1 MGTRSFFTV
10 DNSEIQSDP
19 ELSTLIEEILSLKRE
34 RRDLIGSLTPGI
46 SRWVDEISRTS
57 TSSVLANEDCKEP
70 FGILE
75 DVEDLGQRML
85 SMSHFL
91 SCSNSHIPL
100 YKADELVS
108 TSSKLMKISQ
118 DFCKSTEQA
127 MDKAVSEAAEEE
139 EKRKEEERKEDKK
152 KRDRMR
158 KKEKKK
164 QQQHKEKD
172 EEDKKKRGMMRK
184 KEKDKKKK
192 KKKKKQQQQKEEE
205 DAHVTSDKITEK
217 MERKEEEEEED
228 EEETRRQQEVR
239 KIMAANEFLSL
250 SSNVLARPCCYRNE
264 LAMMI
269 TEEDEQ
275 EYERVMEAER
285 QAAMEAEEA
294 KREAVRK
301 AEKEKER
308 RREMSKQRKAEK
320 EAKRKQILQNKAPIV
335 EKEERIVK
343 EHADEQEAKS
353 PAEQR
358 IVEEHADEQEAK
370 SPAEQLKE
378 RMDNQLGLFAGRR
391 RAWEYSSGS
400 KPGQCGGFKYKT
412 LLSPMQFTHCIPGII
427 PPRAAVIESS
437 LQIYSFKITGLGGDL
452 KWPLN
457 VYGVVAARDTVDH
470 NRNLI
475 FSQSSVMYQLL
486 TSENDCSLC
495 LIGPSRAIL
504 AVDPVDFEV
513 ELRVHDGYDFRGDGI
528 NERELIC
535 VSNRYEVAPSG
546 EIQRLTFYSPLCR
559 AVLSLQRLSS
569 SVQATILSI
578 HVVGEGHP
586 FKSGGE
592 VFCWSSS
599 ADGSS
604 TIHEKVVLLHSLE
617 GIPQEDDELDLDG
630 YLPLSRNV
638 VSVES
643 GGGLNVVVETY
654 GGSSTSTHVYFP
666 CENCNISQ
674 RTCLVCGSEVEITV
688 AWSRLVRDKMDLLID
703 GYTTQA

>member
-1 MGTRSFFTV
+1 MGARSFFT
-10 DNSEIQSDP
+10 DSEIQSDP
-19 ELSTLIEEILSLKRE
+19 ELSTLIGEILSLKSE

-46 SRWVDEISRTS
+46 SRWVDEISRVA
-57 TSSVLANEDCKEP
+57 TSSVRANVDCKEP

-75 DVEDLGQRML
+75 DVEELGQRML

-91 SCSNSHIPL
+91 FCSNSHIPL

-108 TSSKLMKISQ
+108 TSTKLMEISKG
-118 DFCKSTEQA
+118 FYESTEQA
-127 MDKAVSEAAEEE
+127 MDKAVSEAAEAE
-139 EKRKEEERKEDKK
+139 EKRKEEERKEEKK

-172 EEDKKKRGMMRK
+172 EEDKKKRAMMRK
-184 KEKDKKKK
+184 KEKER
-192 KKKKKQQQQKEEE
+192 KKKKKQQQEEEEEE
-205 DAHVTSDKITEK
+205 DAQVITSEKVTEK

-239 KIMAANEFLSL
+239 KIMAAHEFLRL
-250 SSNVLARPCCYRNE
+250 SSNVLARPLCYRNE

-301 AEKEKER
+301 AEKERER

-320 EAKRKQILQNKAPIV
+320 EAKRKQIPQNKAPVV

-358 IVEEHADEQEAK
+358 IVEEHADEQQAK

-400 KPGQCGGFKYKT
+400 KPGQCGGFQDKT
-412 LLSPMQFTHCIPGII
+412 LLSSMQFTHCIPGII

-437 LQIYSFKITGLGGDL
+437 LQIYSFKITGLSGDL

-470 NRNLI
+470 NRNLL
-475 FSQSSVMYQLL
+475 FSRSSVMYQVL

-528 NERELIC
+528 NDRELIC
-535 VSNRYEVAPSG
+535 VSNRYEGAPSG
-546 EIQRLTFYSPLCR
+546 EIQRLTLYSPLCR
-559 AVLSLQRLSS
+559 GVLSLERLSS
-569 SVQATILSI
+569 TVQATILLI
-578 HVVGEGHP
+578 RVVGEGHP

-599 ADGSS
+599 ADGSAA
-604 TIHEKVVLLHSLE
+604 IHEKVVLLHSLE

-666 CENCNISQ
+666 CEYCNISQ
-674 RTCLVCGSEVEITV
+674 RSCLVGGSEVEITV

>member
-1 MGTRSFFTV
+1 MGTRSSFT
-10 DNSEIQSDP
+10 DSEIQSDP
-19 ELSTLIEEILSLKRE
+19 ELSTLIGEILSLKSE

-46 SRWVDEISRTS
+46 SRWVDEISRAA
-57 TSSVLANEDCKEP
+57 TSSVRGNVDCKEP

-108 TSSKLMKISQ
+108 TSTKLMKISK
-118 DFCKSTEQA
+118 DFYESTEQA
-127 MDKAVSEAAEEE
+127 MDKAMSEAAEAE
-139 EKRKEEERKEDKK
+139 EKRKEEERKEEKK
-152 KRDRMR
+152 KMDRMR

-172 EEDKKKRGMMRK
+172 EEDKKKRAIMRK
-184 KEKDKKKK
+184 KEKER

-205 DAHVTSDKITEK
+205 EDEQVTSDKITEK
-217 MERKEEEEEED
+217 MERKEEEEEEED

-239 KIMAANEFLSL
+239 KIMAANEFLRL

-301 AEKEKER
+301 AEKERER

-320 EAKRKQILQNKAPIV
+320 EAKRKQILQNKVPIV

-343 EHADEQEAKS
+343 EHVDEQEAES

-358 IVEEHADEQEAK
+358 IMEEHADEQEAK

-400 KPGQCGGFKYKT
+400 KPGQCGGFQDKT

-437 LQIYSFKITGLGGDL
+437 LQIYSFKITGLSGDL

-457 VYGVVAARDTVDH
+457 VYGVVAARDTMDH
-470 NRNLI
+470 NRNLL
-475 FSQSSVMYQLL
+475 FSQSSVMYQVL

-528 NERELIC
+528 NDRELIC

-559 AVLSLQRLSS
+559 AVLSLKRLSS
-569 SVQATILSI
+569 TVQATILSI
-578 HVVGEGHP
+578 RVVGEGHP

-630 YLPLSRNV
+630 YFPLSRNV

-643 GGGLNVVVETY
+643 GGGLNVVLETY
-654 GGSSTSTHVYFP
+654 GGSCTSTHVYFP
-666 CENCNISQ
+666 CEYCNISQ
-674 RTCLVCGSEVEITV
+674 RTCLVGGSEVEITV

>member
-1 MGTRSFFTV
+1 MGTRSFFT
-10 DNSEIQSDP
+10 DSEIQSDP

-46 SRWVDEISRTS
+46 SRWVDEISRIA
-57 TSSVLANEDCKEP
+57 TSSVRANEDCKEP

-91 SCSNSHIPL
+91 SCSKSNIPL

-127 MDKAVSEAAEEE
+127 MVKAVSEAAEEE

-192 KKKKKQQQQKEEE
+192 KKKQQQQQQQQQQKEEEE

-370 SPAEQLKE
+370 SPVEQRIVEEHADEQEAKSPAEQLKE
-378 RMDNQLGLFAGRR
+378 RMDNQLGMFAGRR

-437 LQIYSFKITGLGGDL
+437 LQIYSFKITGLSGDL

-457 VYGVVAARDTVDH
+457 VYGVVAARDTVDR
-470 NRNLI
+470 NRNLL

-495 LIGPSRAIL
+495 LTGPSRAIL

-528 NERELIC
+528 NDRELIY
-535 VSNRYEVAPSG
+535 VSNRYEVVPSG
-546 EIQRLTFYSPLCR
+546 DDG
-559 AVLSLQRLSS
+559 
-569 SVQATILSI
+569 
-578 HVVGEGHP
+578 VGE
-586 FKSGGE
+586 
-592 VFCWSSS
+592 
-599 ADGSS
+599 
-604 TIHEKVVLLHSLE
+604 
-617 GIPQEDDELDLDG
+617 
-630 YLPLSRNV
+630 R
-638 VSVES
+638 
-643 GGGLNVVVETY
+643 VVVEDLVQVGDADQTKMQMPRRL
-654 GGSSTSTHVYFP
+654 GRGHKTEEQEAATLDVTPSFGTEGVQGRQTSSETQT
-666 CENCNISQ
+666 E
-674 RTCLVCGSEVEITV
+674 SE
-688 AWSRLVRDKMDLLID
+688 
-703 GYTTQA
+703 

>member
-1 MGTRSFFTV
+1 MGTRSFFT
-10 DNSEIQSDP
+10 DSEIQSDP
-19 ELSTLIEEILSLKRE
+19 ELSELIGEILSLKSE

-46 SRWVDEISRTS
+46 SRWVDEISRAA
-57 TSSVLANEDCKEP
+57 TSSVRGNVDCKEP

-91 SCSNSHIPL
+91 SCSNSRIPL

-108 TSSKLMKISQ
+108 TSSKLMKISK
-118 DFCKSTEQA
+118 DFCESTEQA
-127 MDKAVSEAAEEE
+127 MDKAVSEAAEAED
-139 EKRKEEERKEDKK
+139 KRKEEERKEDKK

-164 QQQHKEKD
+164 KQQQKEKD
-172 EEDKKKRGMMRK
+172 EGDKEKRAIMRK
-184 KEKDKKKK
+184 KEKER
-192 KKKKKQQQQKEEE
+192 KKKKKQQQQQQE
-205 DAHVTSDKITEK
+205 DDAQVITSEKITEK
-217 MERKEEEEEED
+217 MERREEEEDED

-239 KIMAANEFLSL
+239 KIMAANEFLRL
-250 SSNVLARPCCYRNE
+250 SSNVLARPLCYRNE

-275 EYERVMEAER
+275 EYERAMEAER

-294 KREAVRK
+294 KREAIRK
-301 AEKEKER
+301 AEKERER
-308 RREMSKQRKAEK
+308 RREMIKQRKAEK
-320 EAKRKQILQNKAPIV
+320 EAKRKQIPQNKAPIV
-335 EKEERIVK
+335 EKEE
-343 EHADEQEAKS
+343 
-353 PAEQR
+353 R

-378 RMDNQLGLFAGRR
+378 RMGNQLGLFAARR

-400 KPGQCGGFKYKT
+400 KPGQCGGFEDKT
-412 LLSPMQFTHCIPGII
+412 LLSPMQFTHCIPGVI

-437 LQIYSFKITGLGGDL
+437 LQIYSFKVTGLSGDL

-470 NRNLI
+470 NRNLL
-475 FSQSSVMYQLL
+475 FSRSSVMYQVL

-495 LIGPSRAIL
+495 LSGPSRAIL

-528 NERELIC
+528 NDRELIC

-559 AVLSLQRLSS
+559 AVLSLEQLSS
-569 SVQATILSI
+569 TVQATILSI
-578 HVVGEGHP
+578 RVVGEGHP

-604 TIHEKVVLLHSLE
+604 TIYEKVVLLHSLE

-666 CENCNISQ
+666 CLLNFGVYQTSGGTDIWSLGIAMALELDVDII
-674 RTCLVCGSEVEITV
+674 LGSS
-688 AWSRLVRDKMDLLID
+688 WKGNPDHDSW
-703 GYTTQA
+703 

>member
-1 MGTRSFFTV
+1 M
-10 DNSEIQSDP
+10 
-19 ELSTLIEEILSLKRE
+19 
-34 RRDLIGSLTPGI
+34 
-46 SRWVDEISRTS
+46 
-57 TSSVLANEDCKEP
+57 
-70 FGILE
+70 
-75 DVEDLGQRML
+75 
-85 SMSHFL
+85 
-91 SCSNSHIPL
+91 
-100 YKADELVS
+100 
-108 TSSKLMKISQ
+108 
-118 DFCKSTEQA
+118 
-127 MDKAVSEAAEEE
+127 SEAAEAED
-139 EKRKEEERKEDKK
+139 KRKEEERKEDRK

-164 QQQHKEKD
+164 KQQQKEKD
-172 EEDKKKRGMMRK
+172 EEDKEKRAIMRK
-184 KEKDKKKK
+184 KEKER
-192 KKKKKQQQQKEEE
+192 KKKKKQLQQQQQEEE
-205 DAHVTSDKITEK
+205 DDAQVITSEKITEK
-217 MERKEEEEEED
+217 MERKEEEEED

-239 KIMAANEFLSL
+239 KIMAANEFLRL
-250 SSNVLARPCCYRNE
+250 SSNVLARPLCYRNE

-275 EYERVMEAER
+275 EYERAMEAER

-294 KREAVRK
+294 KREAIRK
-301 AEKEKER
+301 AEKERER
-308 RREMSKQRKAEK
+308 RREMIKQRKAEK
-320 EAKRKQILQNKAPIV
+320 EAKRKQIPQNKAPIV
-335 EKEERIVK
+335 EKEE
-343 EHADEQEAKS
+343 
-353 PAEQR
+353 R

-400 KPGQCGGFKYKT
+400 KPGQCGGFKDKT
-412 LLSPMQFTHCIPGII
+412 LLSPMQFMHCIPGII

-437 LQIYSFKITGLGGDL
+437 LQIYSFKITELSGDL

-470 NRNLI
+470 NRNLL
-475 FSQSSVMYQLL
+475 FSRSSVMYQVL

-495 LIGPSRAIL
+495 LSGPSRAII

-528 NERELIC
+528 NDRELVC

-546 EIQRLTFYSPLCR
+546 ELPLAPSDEMQRLTLCSPLCR
-559 AVLSLQRLSS
+559 AVLSLERLSS
-569 SVQATILSI
+569 TAQATILSVR
-578 HVVGEGHP
+578 VVGGGHP

-592 VFCWSSS
+592 VFCSSSS

-654 GGSSTSTHVYFP
+654 GGSSISTHVFFP
-666 CENCNISQ
+666 CKSCNISQ
-674 RTCLVCGSEVEITV
+674 RTCLVCSSEVEIIV